1 MYVKENHYQ
10 PNKPPKY
17 MQMYVCL
24 HLKWN
29 SIKSTTLNIFYSKTK
44 ATLPQLEMLTLCYLN
59 NLNVK
64 RKPTTGFSSCT
75 L

>member
-29 SIKSTTLNIFYSKTK
+29 SIKSTTL
-44 ATLPQLEMLTLCYLN
+44 EMLTLCYLN